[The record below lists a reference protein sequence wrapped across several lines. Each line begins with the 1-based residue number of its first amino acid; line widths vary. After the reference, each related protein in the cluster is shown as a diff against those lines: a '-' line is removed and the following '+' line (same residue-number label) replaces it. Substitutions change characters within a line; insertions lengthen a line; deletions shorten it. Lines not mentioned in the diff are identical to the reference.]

1 MRKYLRGF
9 LVLGDATFS
18 KMPLETVRLVPGSTA
33 LCLLLLFVLG
43 TLVGS
48 FLNVCIYRLPN
59 GLSVVHPPSHC
70 PRCNTRLALR
80 DLIPLWSQ
88 LALGGKCRYCCA
100 PISWRYFG
108 IEFLTGVLFML
119 VGWWAGP
126 IGINDWNRDLVGD
139 PAKLLQGLVFMAT
152 LVVIFWVDYDTRLI
166 PLEAAFLLG
175 LAGVARDAWETTR
188 GVATET
194 TGLTMGGLWPGHQ
207 LLPAALPNSLWAMV
221 AASTI
226 LWAIRA
232 LFSALYKREALGFG
246 DVVLVGAI
254 AANLGWNGTLW
265 TFAFAS
271 TVLGAAIGLLL
282 QVPRAMRA
290 RRWALLR
297 SRKYLRRA
305 QNAPEPAPEPQT
317 IEEEELAAPTSLQSA
332 STEAEPTTLGSQTVA
347 SPAKSAR
354 YWPRD
359 WRKAAPLLLR
369 HSLRKGVMPFGPM
382 LAIGAVA
389 ALLFGASINRSYLRA
404 INPEADAASI
414 QGALDLGDAPEP
426 PR

>member
-1 MRKYLRGF
+1 
-9 LVLGDATFS
+9 
-18 KMPLETVRLVPGSTA
+18 MPSQALLPGSTA

-59 GLSVVHPPSHC
+59 GFSIVSPPSHC
-70 PRCNTRLALR
+70 PRCENRLALR

-88 LALGGKCRYCCA
+88 LALGARCRYCCA

-126 IGINDWNRDLVGD
+126 IGISSWNGNLMGD
-139 PAKLLQGLVFMAT
+139 PARLLQGLVFMAT

-188 GVATET
+188 NVATET
-194 TGLTMGGLWPGHQ
+194 TGLTWGGLWPGHQ
-207 LLPAALPNSLWAMV
+207 VLPAQLPGSLWAMV
-221 AASTI
+221 VASFV

-265 TFAFAS
+265 TFAFSS

-282 QVPRAMRA
+282 QIPRAVRA
-290 RRWALLR
+290 RRWALNR
-297 SRKYLRRA
+297 SRKYLQRA
-305 QNAPEPAPEPQT
+305 QATPVTEPQILET
-317 IEEEELAAPTSLQSA
+317 RVAPLDVESADSSTPNLEAAPTLSDSA
-332 STEAEPTTLGSQTVA
+332 QPGIAPAER
-347 SPAKSAR
+347 AR
-354 YWPRD
+354 YWQ
-359 WRKAAPLLLR
+359 KVAPLLIR

-389 ALLFGASINRSYLRA
+389 ALLFGASINKSYLRT
-404 INPEADAASI
+404 INGEADPMSAQDVPSFA
-414 QGALDLGDAPEP
+414 EP
-426 PR
+426 PRPPR